1 MLKRV
6 LIIFSLNVILSD
18 GLFSQDGESLADY
31 HNIMINNPAL
41 SGSEGDGTLRLSYL
55 NFYPGNNYNLHS
67 VYFSYDSYV
76 PALHGGIGISISDDY
91 LGGIVNDFRGAASYA
106 YFLQAGKDFFL
117 NAGLS
122 ASVYHRGFN
131 FEGAVLPDQIDPLGG
146 AIYPSAETLANSGR
160 SVFDLGAGFVFIA
173 GNFFG
178 GISVNHL
185 AEPDLSESIDYEDK
199 LKRKLLV
206 HLAGDINLNKSKNLK
221 IRPVGYLY
229 VQEGFVSGG
238 AGMVFQSNYLSINT
252 LLLSDNEKNMNIQSG
267 FAITTGKVNI
277 FYNYRFNVLSENNMM
292 PLSLLHQTGLAFS
305 LNNVDKRKTI
315 KTINFPKL

>member
-6 LIIFSLNVILSD
+6 LIIFSLIVFFSD
-18 GLFSQDGESLADY
+18 MIYSQESESGPGY
-31 HNIMINNPAL
+31 QYIMMNNPAM
-41 SGSEGDGTLRLSYL
+41 SGIEGDGTLRLSYL

-76 PALHGGIGISISDDY
+76 PSLHGGIGLNLSDEY
-91 LGGIVNDFRGAASYA
+91 LGGIVNDFRGGVSYA
-106 YFLQAGKDFFL
+106 YFLQAGKDFFI
-117 NAGLS
+117 NGGLS

-131 FEGAVLPDQIDPLGG
+131 FKGAVLPDQIDPLGG
-146 AIYPSAETLANSGR
+146 AIYPSSEALANSGR

-178 GISVNHL
+178 GLSVNHL
-185 AEPDLSESIDYEDK
+185 VEPDLSEGINNEDK
-199 LKRKLLV
+199 LKRKLLI
-206 HLAGDINLNKSKNLK
+206 HLAGDISINESRNLK
-221 IRPVGYLY
+221 IRPVGNLS
-229 VQEGFVSGG
+229 VQESFISGG
-238 AGMVFQSNYLSINT
+238 AGMVFESKYLSINAI
-252 LLLSDNEKNMNIQSG
+252 LLGDNEKNMNIQSG
-267 FAITTGKVNI
+267 FALTTGKVNI
-277 FYNYRFNVLSENNMM
+277 FYNYRFNVLSGNFMM